1 MKKRWLIICIVSIFV
16 VAAAVIFTVSKNGE
30 EYNVIDSKETALKI
44 GMALLEERF
53 PDSFNYG
60 FTYDAEDLGKT
71 WRVRNV
77 VQTTGCTEEGT
88 MWVTSGGVIYVEF
101 RKRDGKVIDIGLAE

>member
-16 VAAAVIFTVSKNGE
+16 VAVAVIFTLSKNGE

-53 PDSFNYG
+53 PASFNYG

-77 VQTTGCTEEGT
+77 VQTTGCTEEGI
-88 MWVTSGGVIYVEF
+88 MRVTSGGVIYVEF

>member
-53 PDSFNYG
+53 PDSFNCG
-60 FTYDAEDLGKT
+60 LTFDAEDLDET
-71 WRVRNV
+71 WRVHNV
-77 VQTTGCTEEGT
+77 VQSTDYTEEGT
-88 MWVTSGGVIYVEF
+88 LWITSGGEIYVEF
-101 RKRDGKVIDIGLAE
+101 RKRDGKVIEIGLND